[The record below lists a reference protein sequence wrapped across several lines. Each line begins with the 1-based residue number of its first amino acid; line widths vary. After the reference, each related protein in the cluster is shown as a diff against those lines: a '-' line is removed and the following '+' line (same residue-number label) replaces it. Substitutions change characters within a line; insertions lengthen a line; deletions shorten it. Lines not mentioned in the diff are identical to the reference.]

1 MGLFHSPKIISD
13 GLLMAVDAANV
24 KSYPGS
30 GTTFFDLSRNKHNSA
45 AFLNMDSSN
54 WTGESFDFNGTDEE
68 ITFPQVTT
76 NTNSFSVECWANWDV
91 VGNGKVPFGQG
102 GFFRF
107 YYSNSAYLTFWV
119 REAGG
124 GGSTTISEPV
134 SNISAGQWYQLV
146 GTCQGGSGGYM
157 KVYSNGTFRNSKSIT
172 FNVETGVGTT
182 NNMRIGN
189 AFNNA
194 NSKFNGKVAIARVY
208 DKVLTDE
215 EIKQN
220 FDALRGRFGL

>member
-1 MGLFHSPKIISD
+1 MGVNYNPKIISD
-13 GLLMAVDAANV
+13 RLLMAVDAANA

-30 GTTFFDLSRNKHNSA
+30 GTTFFDLSANGHNSTE
-45 AFLNMDSSN
+45 FLNMTSSN

-68 ITFPQVTT
+68 IKFNQVTT

-107 YYSNSAYLTFWV
+107 YYSTSAYLTFWI

-124 GGSTTISEPV
+124 GATSTISESVPNV
-134 SNISAGQWYQLV
+134 SAGQWYQLV
-146 GTCQGGSGGYM
+146 GTCQGGSGGSQ
-157 KVYSNGTFRNSKSIT
+157 KIYSNGVFRNSKSIT
-172 FNVETGVGTT
+172 INVDTGVGSTQ
-182 NNMRIGN
+182 NMRLGN

-194 NSKFNGKVAIARVY
+194 NSKFDGKVAIARVY
-208 DKVLTDE
+208 DIVLTDE

-220 FDALRGRFGL
+220 FEALRGRFGL

>member
-1 MGLFHSPKIISD
+1 MGLFHSPKIITD
-13 GLLMAVDAANV
+13 GLRFAVDAANV

-30 GTTFFDLSRNKHNSA
+30 GTTFFDLSANGHNSTE
-45 AFLNMDSSN
+45 FLNMTSTN

-68 ITFPQVTT
+68 IKFNQVST

-91 VGNGKVPFGQG
+91 VGNGKVPFGCG

-124 GGSTTISEPV
+124 GASTTISEPV

-172 FNVETGVGTT
+172 FNVETGVGITQ
-182 NNMRIGN
+182 NMRLGN

-194 NSKFNGKVAIARVY
+194 NSKFDGKVAIARFY

-220 FDALRGRFGL
+220 FDALRGRFEL